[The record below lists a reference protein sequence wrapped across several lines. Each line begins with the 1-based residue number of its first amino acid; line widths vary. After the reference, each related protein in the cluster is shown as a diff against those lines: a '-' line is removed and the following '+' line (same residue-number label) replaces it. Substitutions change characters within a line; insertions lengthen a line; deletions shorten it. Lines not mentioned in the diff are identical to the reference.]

1 MCQRT
6 EVRRALSLNRLYIK
20 NGDTLDT
27 LTLRDYRSVSPAFD
41 EDVYQAL
48 MLNTCVNGR
57 LVYGGPA
64 RDSVVKQI
72 ALIEEF
78 VEARA

>member
-1 MCQRT
+1 MRRLVPVS
-6 EVRRALSLNRLYIK
+6 ERAERSAVRYL
-20 NGDTLDT
+20 
-27 LTLRDYRSVSPAFD
+27 
-41 EDVYQAL
+41 
-48 MLNTCVNGR
+48 LNTCVNGR